1 MDCYYDWQEDFVA
14 EGSIK
19 GRTPAGWNSAAQS
32 DFEKLQS
39 YNKSMDFISLL
50 ESSWNCTGMCKS
62 SLFPFSLPAR
72 TNITEGT
79 CASNLGD
86 GLKKRGP
93 MVFNW
98 LLAGAVITGAAWLSQ
113 FCLWFSFNEKK
124 APVYEMV

>member
-1 MDCYYDWQEDFVA
+1 
-14 EGSIK
+14 
-19 GRTPAGWNSAAQS
+19 
-32 DFEKLQS
+32 
-39 YNKSMDFISLL
+39 MDFISLL

-113 FCLWFSFNEKK
+113 FCLWFSFNEKR